1 MNTQEQEAIDYEA
14 SFCRADLF
22 AGFDRGDADKDF
34 DDEQLAYNE
43 AFDDEW
49 SAA

>member
-14 SFCRADLF
+14 AFCRAD
-22 AGFDRGDADKDF
+22 AGKDF

-43 AFDDEW
+43 AFDDAW